1 MKKFKVGVLG
11 NGFVGEA
18 ISFAFSS
25 VADMYVFD
33 TNPSRCLNDLKSV
46 HQCDFV
52 FVCVPTPMFED
63 GSQDLSYVESAF
75 DKASDKPIYILKSTV
90 LPGTT
95 EGLLKKYPN
104 FKIIFSPEFLTERTA
119 KLDMLTQSRI
129 ILGGDL
135 TLTEKAKVLFEKRF
149 KIKNIIQTDSKT
161 AELTKYMNNTFFA
174 TKVSIMNEFKLLCDK
189 IGANWEDALR
199 GFVSD
204 GRIGDS
210 HLNVPGHDGKL
221 GYGGTC
227 FPKDVNALLSF
238 SKKHNIEL
246 NSIAGG
252 WTTNLKVRV
261 EKDWEEKEGRSVSFK
276 KQNKPDYRP

>member
-1 MKKFKVGVLG
+1 MNKTKVGVIG

-18 ISFAFSS
+18 ISFAFSTVS
-25 VADMYVFD
+25 ELYVYD
-33 TNPSRCLNDLKSV
+33 TNPSRSLNDIVSV
-46 HQCDFV
+46 HNCDFV
-52 FVCVPTPMFED
+52 FVCVPTPMYYD

-75 DKASDKPIYILKSTV
+75 EKATEKPIYIIKSTI

-95 EGLLKKYPN
+95 EKLSRQYPN

-129 ILGGDL
+129 ILGGDISL
-135 TLTEKAKVLFEKRF
+135 TQKVKILFNKRF
-149 KIKNIIQTDSKT
+149 KIKNIILTDSKT

-174 TKVSIMNEFKLLCDK
+174 TKVSIMNEFKILCDK

-238 SKKHNIEL
+238 SKKYDIEL

-252 WTTNLKVRV
+252 WTTNLMVRP

-276 KQNKPDYRP
+276 KQN

>member
-1 MKKFKVGVLG
+1 MKKLKVGVIG

-25 VADMYVFD
+25 VSDLYIFD
-33 TNPSRCLNDLKSV
+33 TDPSKSLDDLQYV
-46 HQCDFV
+46 HNCDFV
-52 FVCVPTPMFED
+52 FICVPTPMFED

-75 DKASDKPIYILKSTV
+75 EKATTKPIYILKSTV

-95 EGLLKKYPN
+95 EKLSKKYSN
-104 FKIIFSPEFLTERTA
+104 IKIIFSPEFLTERTA

-129 ILGGDL
+129 ILGGEL
-135 TLTEKAKVLFEKRF
+135 SLTEKAKTLFNQRF
-149 KIKNIIQTDSKT
+149 KTNNIILTDSKT

-174 TKVSIMNEFKLLCDK
+174 TKVSIMNEFKLICDK

-227 FPKDVNALLSF
+227 FPKDVNAFISF
-238 SKKHNIEL
+238 SKKYNIEL
-246 NSIAGG
+246 NTILGG
-252 WTTNLKVRV
+252 WKTNLIVRS
-261 EKDWEEKEGRSVSFK
+261 EKDWEKKEGRSVSFK
-276 KQNKPDYRP
+276 KQNKPDNN